1 MLYIGNFNYDD
12 ANDPAENYCLMPVV
26 VSASNPEEALSKIA
40 DLFQHLR
47 KTSDLLDGATEIYL
61 DSLVELEGNPQDA
74 VLTQWSKV
82 VPSADGL
89 SLMSSV
95 LPAAEGDE
103 DDTIEAYRWF
113 GSEDKASDGDDEDDF
128 EDEDPFLI
136 LE

>member
-61 DSLVELEGNPQDA
+61 DSLVELEETPGRRA
-74 VLTQWSKV
+74 HTV
-82 VPSADGL
+82 VEGGAQRRRAL
-89 SLMSSV
+89 LMSSV